1 MAQWAEY
8 HRAPTMHTLDQLRQG
23 QLAGLQR
30 LNLSAELTTFPS
42 EIFDLA
48 DSLEV
53 LDLSRNQL
61 STLPEDLPRLHRLR
75 VIFLSNNPFE
85 TVPEVL
91 AQCPALEMIGFKSN
105 RITHLPENALPPQ
118 TRWLILTDNH
128 LDTLPAS
135 MGSLQ
140 RLQKLMLAGNRLQAL
155 PPEMAACQ
163 NLELI
168 RLAANQLTELP
179 SWLLTLPRLSWL
191 AYAGNPFCAEG
202 SESSADGLP
211 VIDWAD
217 LVRGEVLGQGA
228 SGVIAK
234 GLWKTAQGDREV
246 AIKFFKGDIT
256 SDGYPADEIRACLAA
271 GRHDQIVSPIG
282 QVANHPKGQQ
292 GLVFPLIPDS
302 YDVLGGSPSLESCT
316 RDTYPPDRTFTLPV
330 AIRIAHNVAAAA
342 HHLHQRGILHG
353 DLYPHNTLYNDGG
366 DAKLGDFGAAS
377 FYPVDDGVL
386 GPALERL
393 EVRAF
398 GCLLEDLL
406 DRCPMTDA
414 DHAASVTY
422 AELRQLQQRCL
433 QPDQRP
439 RFSEI
444 LATLRRSQSPC

>member
-1 MAQWAEY
+1 
-8 HRAPTMHTLDQLRQG
+8 MHTLDQLRQG

-30 LNLSAELTTFPS
+30 LNLSAKLTTFPP

-53 LDLSRNQL
+53 LDLSRNHL
-61 STLPEDLPRLHRLR
+61 STLPEDLPRLHRLK

-91 AQCPALEMIGFKSN
+91 AQCPKLEMIGFKSC
-105 RITHLPENALPPQ
+105 RITHLSESALPPQ
-118 TRWLILTDNH
+118 TRWLILTDNQ
-128 LDTLPAS
+128 LETLPAS
-135 MGSLQ
+135 IGSLTN
-140 RLQKLMLAGNRLQAL
+140 LQKLMLAGNRLKTL
-155 PPEMAACQ
+155 PPALAHCQ

-179 SWLLTLPRLSWL
+179 PWLLKLPRLSWL
-191 AYAGNPFCAEG
+191 AYAGNPFCAQWLTP
-202 SESSADGLP
+202 SANGLP

-217 LVRGEVLGQGA
+217 LVKGDVLGQGA
-228 SGVIAK
+228 SGVIST
-234 GLWKTAQGDREV
+234 GLWKTAQGDRQV

-271 GRHDQIVSPIG
+271 GMQDQIVSPVG

-292 GLVFPLIPDS
+292 GLVFPLIPPS
-302 YDVLGGSPSLESCT
+302 YRVLGGPPSLESCT
-316 RDTYPPDRTFTLPV
+316 RDTYPPDRTFSLPV

-342 HHLHQRGILHG
+342 HHLHQRGLLHG
-353 DLYPHNTLYNDGG
+353 DLYPHNTLYNDSG
-366 DAKLGDFGAAS
+366 DAKLSDFGAAS
-377 FYPVDDGVL
+377 FYPVDDSAL
-386 GPALERL
+386 GQALERL

-406 DRCPMTDA
+406 DRCPIPNA
-414 DHAASVTY
+414 DEAASATY
-422 AELRQLQQRCL
+422 ADLLQLQQRCL
-433 QPDQRP
+433 HPDERP

-444 LATLRRSQSPC
+444 LTTLNQQV

>member
-1 MAQWAEY
+1 
-8 HRAPTMHTLDQLRQG
+8 MHTLDQLRQG

-30 LNLSAELTTFPS
+30 LNLSANLATFPP

-61 STLPEDLPRLHRLR
+61 STLPEDLPRLHRLK
-75 VIFLSNNPFE
+75 VIFLSNNWFE

-91 AQCPALEMIGFKSN
+91 ARCPKLAMMGFKSN

-118 TRWLILTDNH
+118 TRWLILTDNQ
-128 LDTLPAS
+128 LEALPAS
-135 MGSLQ
+135 IGSLKN
-140 RLQKLMLAGNRLQAL
+140 LQKLMLAGNRLQTL
-155 PPEMAACQ
+155 PPELAHCR

-179 SWLLTLPRLSWL
+179 PWLLALPRLSWL
-191 AYAGNPFCAEG
+191 AYAGNPFCSEG
-202 SESSADGLP
+202 SDLSSDDLP
-211 VIDWAD
+211 VIDWAA
-217 LVRGEVLGQGA
+217 LVKGEVLGQGA
-228 SGVIAK
+228 SGVISK
-234 GLWKTAQGDREV
+234 GVWKTEHGDREV

-256 SDGYPADEIRACLAA
+256 SDGYPNAEIRACLAA
-271 GRHDQIVSPIG
+271 GKHDQIVSPIG
-282 QVANHPKGQQ
+282 QVDNHPKGQQ

-302 YDVLGGSPSLESCT
+302 YQVLGGPPSLESCT

-330 AIRIAHNVAAAA
+330 AIRIAHSVAAAA
-342 HHLHQRGILHG
+342 HHLHQRGLLHG
-353 DLYPHNTLYNDGG
+353 DLYPHNTLYNGSG

-377 FYPVDDGVL
+377 FYPVEDAAL
-386 GPALERL
+386 GQALERL

-414 DHAASVTY
+414 DDAATATY
-422 AELRQLQQRCL
+422 AQLRQLQQRCM

-439 RFSEI
+439 RFREI
-444 LATLRRSQSPC
+444 LDTLNPG